1 MERYDGLLFD
11 CDNHYYEAE
20 DAFLRHV
27 PRRMQK
33 RCVQWVEMNGKRY
46 HLVAGKL
53 NLAVG
58 NPTFDPISK
67 PGVLREY
74 YRGNPDGKTFVEL
87 TRSALEPRP
96 PEYMD
101 RDARV
106 ARAEEQG
113 LAGAWLFPTAGV
125 LYEQAMS
132 HDIPALC
139 ALTEGFNRWLEEDWG
154 LTYKGKL
161 FSAPYITLAD
171 VDWACRELE
180 WALERDARLLVMR
193 PSPVCTRDGW
203 RSPCDERFDP
213 FWARVNEA
221 GITVVAH
228 VGSTGYTANGY
239 GGNAALD
246 ALGGGRKPTVAGL
259 IPERAIYDF
268 LLTFAFDKMFER
280 FPNLRIASV
289 ENGSG
294 FLRDLF
300 VKLEQSK
307 ARMPWYYEE
316 DPAELFRRNVWINP
330 FWEDKI
336 TEVIEHMG
344 VDRVIY
350 GSDWPHMEGMERP
363 RDILDEDEL
372 DAIPLADQAKILYEN
387 AAALNERRPA

>member
-1 MERYDGLLFD
+1 MERYDGPIFD

-20 DAFLRHV
+20 DAFMRHV
-27 PRRMQK
+27 PRRMQS
-33 RCVQWVEMNGKRY
+33 RCVQWVEMNGKRR

-53 NLAVG
+53 NHAVG
-58 NPTFDPISK
+58 NPTFNPISK

-74 YRGNPDGKTFVEL
+74 YQGNPEGKTFSEL
-87 TRSALEPRP
+87 IRSALEPLP

-113 LAGAWLFPTAGV
+113 LAGTWLFPTAGV
-125 LYEQAMS
+125 LYEQALS
-132 HDIPALC
+132 HDIEALC
-139 ALTEGFNRWLEEDWG
+139 VMTQGFNRWLEEDWG
-154 LTYKGKL
+154 LSYKGKL

-180 WALERDARLLVMR
+180 WALDHDARILVMR
-193 PSPVCTRDGW
+193 PSPIRTKDGW
-203 RSPCDERFDP
+203 RSHCDERFDP
-213 FWARVNEA
+213 FWSRVNEA

-228 VGSTGYTANGY
+228 VGSTAYTANGY

-246 ALGGGRKPTVAGL
+246 ALGGGRKPSVASL

-280 FPNLRIASV
+280 FPNLRICSV

-300 VKLEQSK
+300 VKLEHSK
-307 ARMPWYYEE
+307 QRMPWYYEE

-336 TEVIEHMG
+336 TEVVEHMG
-344 VDRVIY
+344 ADRVIY
-350 GSDWPHMEGMERP
+350 GSDWPHMEGLERP
-363 RDILDEDEL
+363 RDILEDPEL
-372 DAIPLADQAKILYEN
+372 DRIPLPDQAKILYGNTAE
-387 AAALNERRPA
+387 LNERRAA

>member
-1 MERYDGLLFD
+1 MERYDGPIFD

-20 DAFLRHV
+20 DAFMRHV
-27 PRRMQK
+27 PRKMQK
-33 RCVQWVEMNGKRY
+33 RCVQWVEMDGKRR

-53 NLAVG
+53 NHAVG
-58 NPTFDPISK
+58 NPTFNPISK

-74 YRGNPDGKTFVEL
+74 YRGNPEGKTFYEL
-87 TRSALEPRP
+87 IRSKLEPMP

-106 ARAEEQG
+106 ARVEEQG

-132 HDIPALC
+132 NDIEALC
-139 ALTEGFNRWLEEDWG
+139 VLIEGFNRWLEEDWG
-154 LTYKGKL
+154 FAYKGKL
-161 FSAPYITLAD
+161 FAAPYISLAD
-171 VDWACRELE
+171 VDWACGELE
-180 WALERDARLLVMR
+180 WALEHDARVLVMR
-193 PSPVCTRDGW
+193 PSPIRTRDGW
-203 RSPCDERFDP
+203 RPHTDERFDP
-213 FWARVNEA
+213 FWSRVNEA

-228 VGSTGYTANGY
+228 VGSTNYTANGY
-239 GGNAALD
+239 GGNSAID
-246 ALGGGRKPTVAGL
+246 SLGGGLKPSVAGL

-268 LLTFAFDKMFER
+268 LLTFAYDKMFER

-294 FLRDLF
+294 FLGDLF

-307 ARMPWYYEE
+307 HRMPWYYKE

-336 TEVIEHMG
+336 ADVIEHMG
-344 VDRVIY
+344 ADRVIY

-363 RDILDEDEL
+363 REILDEEEL
-372 DAIPLADQAKILYEN
+372 DGVSLADQAKILYEN
-387 AAALNERRPA
+387 GAALNELRPA

>member
-1 MERYDGLLFD
+1 MDRYDGLLFD

-20 DAFLRHV
+20 DAFTRHV
-27 PRRMQK
+27 PRRMQR

-53 NLAVG
+53 SLAVG

-67 PGVLREY
+67 PGVLRQY
-74 YRGNPDGKTFVEL
+74 YRGNPEGKTFSEL
-87 TRSALEPRP
+87 IRSALEPRP

-106 ARAEEQG
+106 AKLEAQG
-113 LAGAWLFPTAGV
+113 LEGAWLFPTAGM
-125 LYEQAMS
+125 LYEQALS
-132 HDIPALC
+132 HDVEALC
-139 ALTEGFNRWLEEDWG
+139 ALTEGFNRWLDEDWG
-154 LTYKGKL
+154 LTYEGKL
-161 FSAPYITLAD
+161 FCAPYVTLAD
-171 VDWACRELE
+171 VEWACRELE
-180 WALERDARLLVMR
+180 WALGRDARVLVMR
-193 PSPVCTRDGW
+193 PSPIRTRSGW

-213 FWARVNEA
+213 FWARVDEA

-239 GGNAALD
+239 GGNSAID
-246 ALGGGRKPTVAGL
+246 ALGGGSKPSVAGL
-259 IPERAIYDF
+259 IPERAIHDF
-268 LLTFAFDKMFER
+268 LLTFAYDKMFER

-307 ARMPWYYEE
+307 QRMRWYYGE

-330 FWEDKI
+330 FWEDRI
-336 TEVIEHMG
+336 PELIEHMG
-344 VDRVIY
+344 ADRVIY
-350 GSDWPHMEGMERP
+350 GSDWPHMEGMEHP
-363 RDILDEDEL
+363 RDILEEL
-372 DAIPLADQAKILYEN
+372 DGVSLADQEKILHRN
-387 AAALNERRPA
+387 TAALNERRPA